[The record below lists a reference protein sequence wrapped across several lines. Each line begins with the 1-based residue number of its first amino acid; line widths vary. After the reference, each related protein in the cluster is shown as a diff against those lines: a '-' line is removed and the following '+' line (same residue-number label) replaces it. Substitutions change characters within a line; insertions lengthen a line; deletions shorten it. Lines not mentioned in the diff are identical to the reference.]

1 MSPSSLRIRQTW
13 SLRDLV
19 YRLADAAAIVAG
31 LVIALH
37 WTGAQVAEPHV
48 TAAAAA
54 ILLHYLVAE
63 ANGMYRSWR
72 TVSAEQE
79 ILCTLVT
86 WALTCPLLFLA
97 RALAGYGPELPGR
110 LMLAWGIAGAAAVA
124 VTRMV
129 LRTIQRTLW
138 AHGYHVRQFAVVGV
152 NRLGFELVRNIGA
165 SPELGLKFAGFY
177 DDRPSSR
184 LPPIP
189 DALGTRGGNLGNLL
203 DAIREGCVDTVYL
216 TFPMRAEGRIRG
228 VLEQLSDTTASVY
241 LVPDFFVF
249 ELLHSRW
256 ANINGLP
263 TVSVF
268 ESPFYGIDGLV
279 KRGLDL
285 VVSLMI
291 LGVVAL
297 PMAVIALAVKLSSP
311 GPVFF
316 RQKRYGLDGREI
328 EVWKFRTMRVCEDG
342 PVVPQATKDD
352 ARVTRVGAFLRRS
365 SLDEL
370 PQLFNVLE
378 GSMSLVGPRPH
389 ASTHNEAFRKL
400 VRGYMLRH
408 KVKPGITGLAQVNG
422 CRGETETVQ
431 KMTQR
436 VQYDHR
442 YIRDWSLGM
451 DLQILLQTVPAILS
465 RKNAY

>member
-1 MSPSSLRIRQTW
+1 VNLSPRCRGK
-13 SLRDLV
+13 LV
-19 YRLADAAAIVAG
+19 G
-31 LVIALH
+31 
-37 WTGAQVAEPHV
+37 
-48 TAAAAA
+48 
-54 ILLHYLVAE
+54 
-63 ANGMYRSWR
+63 
-72 TVSAEQE
+72 
-79 ILCTLVT
+79 
-86 WALTCPLLFLA
+86 WALA
-97 RALAGYGPELPGR
+97 RLRGR
-110 LMLAWGIAGAAAVA
+110 RAK
-124 VTRMV
+124 
-129 LRTIQRTLW
+129 
-138 AHGYHVRQFAVVGV
+138 AHPTKIH
-152 NRLGFELVRNIGA
+152 
-165 SPELGLKFAGFY
+165 GLKFTGFY

-189 DALGTRGGNLGNLL
+189 DGLGTRGGDLGSLL
-203 DAIREGCVDTVYL
+203 EATRQGRVDTVYL

-241 LVPDFFVF
+241 IVPDFFVF

-279 KRGLDL
+279 KRGLDV
-285 VVSLMI
+285 VVSLVI
-291 LGVVAL
+291 LGLAAL
-297 PMAVIALAVKLSSP
+297 PMAAIALAVKLSSP

-316 RQKRYGLDGREI
+316 RQRRYGLDGREI

-342 PVVPQATKDD
+342 PVVKQATKDD

-442 YIRDWSLGM
+442 YIRDWSLGL
-451 DLQILLQTVPAILS
+451 DIQILLQTVPAILS